1 MSSTVFPCPLCGGKS
16 HSRGVHDANTA
27 KAARVWVVRR
37 IRTCVKCKHCFST
50 FETSDANLLVLLEMK
65 VHQRV
70 LHAKLVEMLEEMDI
84 MSMRFAM
91 EGIKE

>member
-37 IRTCVKCKHCFST
+37 IRTCVKCKH
-50 FETSDANLLVLLEMK
+50 
-65 VHQRV
+65 
-70 LHAKLVEMLEEMDI
+70 AKLVEMLEEMDI
-84 MSMRFAM
+84 MSTRFAM